1 MILLSVAL
9 MLVLGYVLLRAT
21 TLLWQVATLDLRT
34 RSWVRYLEAS
44 VRDAAH
50 TSPQRWSHH

>member
-9 MLVLGYVLLRAT
+9 MLVLGFVLMRAT
-21 TLLWQVATLDLRT
+21 MLLWQVATLDLRT

-44 VRDAAH
+44 VHDATHA
-50 TSPQRWSHH
+50 SPRRWSHH